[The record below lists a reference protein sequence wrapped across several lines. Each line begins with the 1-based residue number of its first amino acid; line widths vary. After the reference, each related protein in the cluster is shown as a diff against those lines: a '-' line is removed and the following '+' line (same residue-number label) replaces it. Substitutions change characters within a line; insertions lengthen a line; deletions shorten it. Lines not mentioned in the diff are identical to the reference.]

1 MKTRRMYDRRP
12 ARNRLGP
19 ATLNRKPL
27 GIAISAALVSA
38 GGATA
43 GEGTGV
49 EVAEDRT
56 RGIEEIIVTATK
68 RAESTQD
75 IAVSVS
81 ALSGEALDELRIN
94 SFDDYIKHLP
104 NVVMMGVGPG
114 QSEIYIRG
122 AATEQS
128 KNTIA
133 SIQGSSPATA
143 LYLDEQPVSFGGRN
157 LDVYVTDMSRIEV
170 LPGPQGTLFGA
181 SSQSGTVRL
190 ITNKP
195 DTARFEG
202 GVKLG
207 ASSTADGGAS
217 NSQEAFLN
225 VPVSDRAALRVVGY
239 RDQQAGWIDNIPNDP
254 ANGGFSPS
262 IDLLNRNDISGAP
275 VHPDSPFEAADNSHL
290 VEDDFNDAGY
300 AGARVGFA
308 YDIDDEWGVLV
319 QHVQQSLETDGV
331 FAYDPNLD
339 GESSVNRFT
348 MDSTADDFGLTTLT
362 VNGRAGM
369 LDIIYAAGFLDR
381 EVEALVDYSD
391 YTNGG
396 GYQVYYLCTGTRD
409 WGGNGFDGYGGT
421 VGLSECW
428 DPQAQ
433 YEEETTNSRV
443 THEFRVSTPHENRFS
458 VTAGVYLDDQETTG
472 VAAFEDAATRDD
484 GDGSWPVLAMIADQG
499 EGTNASP
506 TVPFN
511 GAVSFVNDYTRKI
524 DQVAVF
530 GHVDFVVADNV
541 TASFGARWYD
551 LNFDFKGASSFSFGC
566 KFGTDNC
573 DSSIGRG
580 GFDATSRTSGN
591 NVTERLR
598 ALGRGT
604 LDALTSVNLSE
615 CRPDATRC
623 RGGHV
628 DMFGGSGAEA
638 VLSDIQSGALN
649 VENLND
655 DGVLNESDVILRA
668 SLDWR
673 VNDDLMVFATWGQGF
688 RHGVTNRN
696 AGKAAN
702 NPRGLPVYD
711 GYRVPAIAL
720 TDHMN
725 NFELGMKGDFADN
738 TLRINATA
746 FASEITD
753 LQVSRFDPAN
763 VAFLVFI
770 ENVGDA
776 TVRGVDADFTWLAAP
791 NLLITGAV
799 SLASSEITRI
809 NPQLREIAVPEGSE
823 LPFAPGFSG
832 SLQARYDF
840 HGILGG
846 QANAYIS
853 GSISFSGESKSGMVG
868 SAFFVEDTL
877 KRSHGGRGSG
887 LEIADEGGIFAGG
900 NCGTYD
906 AESFCANGRYVQRAY
921 TLVDVAVGLEKDAWS
936 AELFVDNLSDTR
948 AELHVDTLQY
958 VPKVVTNRP
967 RTIGVR
973 LSYSFD

>member
-1 MKTRRMYDRRP
+1 METRRMHDKKRGV
-12 ARNRLGP
+12 NRLGP
-19 ATLNRKPL
+19 ARWKRKPL
-27 GIAISAALVSA
+27 GVAISAALVSA
-38 GGATA
+38 VTGGAGA
-43 GEGTGV
+43 
-49 EVAEDRT
+49 EVAQDEARV
-56 RGIEEIIVTATK
+56 IEEVIVTATK
-68 RAESTQD
+68 RAESMQD

-81 ALSGEALDELRIN
+81 ALQGDALDQLRIN

-128 KNTIA
+128 KNTIS

-143 LYLDEQPVSFGGRN
+143 LYLDEQPISFGGRN

-195 DTARFEG
+195 DTTRFEG
-202 GVKLG
+202 GVKAG
-207 ASSTADGGAS
+207 ASSTADGGVS
-217 NSQEAFLN
+217 NSQQAFLN
-225 VPVSDRAALRVVGY
+225 VPVSDRAALRIVGY
-239 RDQQAGWIDNIPNDP
+239 RDSQGGWIDNIPNDP
-254 ANGGFSPS
+254 ANGGFAPS
-262 IDLLNRNDISGAP
+262 LDLLNRNDISGAP

-300 AGARVGFA
+300 AGGRVSFA
-308 YDIDDEWGVLV
+308 YDIDDDWGVLV
-319 QHVQQSLETDGV
+319 QHIQQSLETDGV

-339 GESSVNRFT
+339 GENSVNRFT
-348 MDSTADDFGLTTLT
+348 MDSTADEFGLSTLT
-362 VNGRAGM
+362 VSGRAGM
-369 LDIIYAAGFLDR
+369 LDLIYAAGYLNR
-381 EVEALVDYSD
+381 EVEAFVDYSD

-396 GYQVYYLCTGTRD
+396 GYQVYYLCVPTRD
-409 WGGNGFDGYGGT
+409 WGKSNGFEGYGGT

-433 YEEETTNSRV
+433 YEEETSNSRV
-443 THEFRVSTPHENRFS
+443 THEFRVSTPQENRVS
-458 VTAGVYLDDQETTG
+458 VTLGVYFDDQETTS
-472 VAAFEDAATRDD
+472 VASFEDAATRDD
-484 GDGSWPVLAMIADQG
+484 GDGSWPVLALIGDQG

-506 TVPFN
+506 VEPFN
-511 GAVSFVNDYTRKI
+511 GAVSFVNDYTRKM

-530 GHVDFVVADNV
+530 GHVDFAVSDNV
-541 TASFGARWYD
+541 SASFGARWYD

-566 KFGTDNC
+566 KYGTDNC
-573 DSSIGRG
+573 DSSFGRG

-598 ALGRGT
+598 VLGRGT
-604 LDALTSVNLSE
+604 LDGLTSVNLGE

-623 RGGHV
+623 RGGHQ
-628 DMFGGSGAEA
+628 DMFGGSGAEG
-638 VLSDIQSGALN
+638 VLADIQSGALN
-649 VENLND
+649 VDNLNE

-673 VNDDLMVFATWGQGF
+673 VNDNLMLFATYGQGF

-696 AGKAAN
+696 AGKTAN

-720 TDHMN
+720 TDEMD

-738 TLRINATA
+738 TLRLNATA
-746 FASEITD
+746 YASQITD

-776 TVRGVDADFTWLAAP
+776 TVRGVDADFTWLPAP
-791 NLLITGAV
+791 NLTISGAV
-799 SLASSEITRI
+799 SLVSSEITRI

-823 LPFAPGFSG
+823 LPFAPAFAG

-840 HGILGG
+840 HGVLDG

-853 GSISFSGESKSGMVG
+853 GSISYSGESKAGIAG

-877 KRSHGGRGSG
+877 MRSHGGRGSG
-887 LEIADEGGIFAGG
+887 LEIANEGGIFAGG

-906 AESFCANGRYVQRAY
+906 AEAFCANGRYVQGAY
-921 TLVDVAVGLEKDAWS
+921 TLLDVALGVQKDAWS
-936 AELFVDNLSDTR
+936 AELFVDNLTDTR
-948 AELHVDTLQY
+948 AQLHVDTLQY

-967 RTIGVR
+967 RTIGLR
-973 LSYSFD
+973 LSYSFDG

>member
-1 MKTRRMYDRRP
+1 MKTRRKQVKRR
-12 ARNRLGP
+12 ACTTFGP
-19 ATLNRKPL
+19 ATWNRRPL
-27 GIAISAALVSA
+27 GVAISAALVTTVA
-38 GGATA
+38 GAA
-43 GEGTGV
+43 EV
-49 EVAEDRT
+49 EAAEAADQT
-56 RGIEEIIVTATK
+56 RGIEEVIVTATK
-68 RAESTQD
+68 RAESIQD

-81 ALSGEALDELRIN
+81 ALQGEDLDELRIN
-94 SFDDYIKHLP
+94 SFDDYVKHLP

-195 DTARFEG
+195 DTLRFQG
-202 GVKLG
+202 GVG
-207 ASSTADGGAS
+207 VSASTTADGGVS
-217 NSQEAFLN
+217 NAQEAFFN
-225 VPVSDRAALRVVGY
+225 MPVSDRAAVRVVGY
-239 RDQQAGWIDNIPNDP
+239 RDSQAGWIDNIPNNP
-254 ANGGFSPS
+254 GNGGFSPS

-275 VHPDSPFEAADNSHL
+275 VHPDSPFEAADNSRL
-290 VEDDFNDAGY
+290 VEDDFNDASY
-300 AGARVGFA
+300 AGARVSLS
-308 YDIDDEWGVLV
+308 YDVTDDWGVLV

-339 GESSVNRFT
+339 GENSVNRFT

-362 VNGRAGM
+362 VSGRAGM
-369 LDIIYAAGFLDR
+369 LDVIYAAGYLDR

-396 GYQVYYLCTGTRD
+396 GYQAYYLCTGTRD
-409 WGGNGFDGYGGT
+409 WGGNGFEGYGGT

-428 DPQAQ
+428 DPEAQ
-433 YEEETTNSRV
+433 YEEETTNSRT
-443 THEFRVSTPHENRFS
+443 THEFRISTPQENQIS
-458 VTAGVYLDDQETTG
+458 VTAGVYLDDQTTTG

-484 GDGSWPVLAMIADQG
+484 GDGSWPVLAMIGDQG

-530 GHVDFVVADNV
+530 GHVDFAVSDSV

-573 DSSIGRG
+573 DSSVGRG

-604 LDALTSVNLSE
+604 LDALTTVNLSE

-638 VLSDIQSGALN
+638 VLADIQSGALN
-649 VENLND
+649 VENLNE

-673 VNDDLMVFATWGQGF
+673 VNDNLMVFATFGQGF

-720 TDHMN
+720 TDHMD

-738 TLRINATA
+738 TLRLNATA

-776 TVRGVDADFTWLAAP
+776 EVRGVDADFTWLAMP
-791 NLLITGAV
+791 NLLISGAV
-799 SLASSEITRI
+799 SLVSSEITRI

-823 LPFAPGFSG
+823 LPFSPGFSG

-840 HGILGG
+840 HGAFDG
-846 QANAYIS
+846 QTNVYLT
-853 GSISFSGESKSGMVG
+853 GSISYSGESKSGIAG
-868 SAFFVEDTL
+868 SAYFVEDTL

-887 LEIADEGGIFAGG
+887 LKIANEGGIFAGG

-906 AESFCANGRYVQRAY
+906 AESFCANGRYVQGAY
-921 TLVDVAVGLEKDAWS
+921 TLLDVAVGVTRDSWS
-936 AELFVDNLSDTR
+936 AELFVDNLTDTR
-948 AELHVDTLQY
+948 AQLHVDTLQY

-967 RTIGVR
+967 RTIGLRV
-973 LSYSFD
+973 SYDFD